1 MAEKGLTYYFIGIGG
16 IGMSALA
23 KLLFDQGNAV
33 MGYDKTKSEITE
45 MLVSE
50 GIEVVYE
57 DSIELIPQGFLKKST
72 QVIYTPAISKSHLQY
87 NYFLKQGNSIKK
99 RSVLLGELTKDS
111 IVFAVAGT
119 HGKTTTCALLI
130 HLFDYAQ
137 LDFTAFLGG
146 VMNKYEGNL
155 IHKGSDYSIVEADE
169 YDKSFLQLDPS
180 FACITTMDADHLDVY
195 GTKENLEETF
205 VAFSKKVKKQLVVA
219 KGIALDGITYAVD
232 TPADYYATNIKTK
245 DLGYTFDLVTPNG
258 IFKEVYLNLIGIHN
272 LSNAVASAAMA
283 ELGGLSLKSTLKAF
297 SSFPGINR
305 RMNVFNSAGKTII
318 DDYAHHPTEIKM
330 VVDTL
335 KERYSESKHAVIF
348 QPHLFSRT
356 QDFLEDFATIL
367 SEFDEVLLMDIY
379 PARELPING
388 ITSEVLL
395 EKISC
400 QNKRKILKNELVE
413 WVDKIDANVIA
424 VLGAGDIGNEV
435 KKIKKLAQ
443 NEA

>member
-1 MAEKGLTYYFIGIGG
+1 MIYYFIGIGG

-23 KLLFDQGNAV
+23 KILFDQGNAV
-33 MGYDKTKSEITE
+33 MGYDKTKSPITE
-45 MLVSE
+45 MLMSH
-50 GIEVVYE
+50 GIEVVDE
-57 DSIELIPQGFLKKST
+57 DSIEVIPEGFLEKST
-72 QVIYTPAISKSHLQY
+72 QVIYTPAISKTHLQY
-87 NYFLKQGNSIKK
+87 NYFLQQGNSIKK

-130 HLFDYAQ
+130 HLFDYAK
-137 LDFTAFLGG
+137 LEFTAFLGG
-146 VMNKYEGNL
+146 FMNKHEGNL
-155 IHKGSDYSIVEADE
+155 IQKGSVYSIVEADE

-180 FACITTMDADHLDVY
+180 FACITTMDADHLDIY

-219 KGIALDGITYAVD
+219 KGIPLDGITYAVD
-232 TPADYYATNIKTK
+232 APADYYATNVKTK
-245 DLGYTFDLVTPNG
+245 DLGYTFDLVTPNSV
-258 IFKEVYLNLIGIHN
+258 FEEVYLNLTGIHN
-272 LSNAVASAAMA
+272 LSNAVAAAAMA
-283 ELGGLSLKSTLKAF
+283 ELGGLPLKLTLKAF
-297 SSFPGINR
+297 SIFPGINR

-335 KERYSESKHAVIF
+335 KERYPESKRAVIF

-356 QDFLEDFATIL
+356 QDFMEDFATIL

-400 QNKRKILKNELVE
+400 LNKRKILKNELVE
-413 WVDKIDANVIA
+413 WVDKIEANVIA
-424 VLGAGDIGNEV
+424 ILGAGDIGNEV
-435 KKIKKLAQ
+435 NKIKKLVQ
-443 NEA
+443 NEG

>member
-1 MAEKGLTYYFIGIGG
+1 MT
-16 IGMSALA
+16 
-23 KLLFDQGNAV
+23 KLKVQLPRCWFP
-33 MGYDKTKSEITE
+33 TE
-45 MLVSE
+45 LRWF
-50 GIEVVYE
+50 YE
-57 DSIELIPQGFLKKST
+57 DSIEVMPEDFLKKST
-72 QVIYTPAISKSHLQY
+72 QVIYTPAISKSHSQY

-130 HLFDYAQ
+130 HLFDYTQ
-137 LDFTAFLGG
+137 LEFTAFLGG
-146 VMNKYEGNL
+146 VMNKHEGNL
-155 IHKGSDYSIVEADE
+155 IQKGSDYSIVEADE

-180 FACITTMDADHLDVY
+180 FACITTMDADHLDIY

-219 KGIALDGITYAVD
+219 KGMPLDGITYAVD
-232 TPADYYATNIKTK
+232 SPADYYAKNIKTK

-258 IFKEVYLNLIGIHN
+258 VFEEVYLNLIGIHN
-272 LSNAVASAAMA
+272 LSNAVAAAAMA
-283 ELGGLSLKSTLKAF
+283 DLGGLPLKSTLKAF

-318 DDYAHHPTEIKM
+318 DDYAHHPTEIKT

-335 KERYSESKHAVIF
+335 KERYPESKHAVIF

-356 QDFLEDFATIL
+356 QDFMEDFATIL
-367 SEFDEVLLMDIY
+367 SEFEEVLLLDVY
-379 PARELPING
+379 PARELPIKG
-388 ITSEVLL
+388 VTSEVLL

-435 KKIKKLAQ
+435 KKIKKLVQ
-443 NEA
+443 NEG

>member
-1 MAEKGLTYYFIGIGG
+1 MAEKRLTYYFIGIGG

-23 KLLFDQGNAV
+23 KLLFDQGNTV
-33 MGYDKTKSEITE
+33 MGYDKTKSPITE
-45 MLVSE
+45 MLVSH

-57 DSIELIPQGFLKKST
+57 DSIEVMPEDFLKKST
-72 QVIYTPAISKSHLQY
+72 QVIYTPAISKIHSQY

-111 IVFAVAGT
+111 IVFAIAGT

-130 HLFDYAQ
+130 HLFDYTQ
-137 LDFTAFLGG
+137 LEFTAFLGG
-146 VMNKYEGNL
+146 VMNKHEGNL
-155 IHKGSDYSIVEADE
+155 IQKGSVYSIVEADE

-180 FACITTMDADHLDVY
+180 FACITTMDADHLDIY

-219 KGIALDGITYAVD
+219 KGIPLDGITYAVD
-232 TPADYYATNIKTK
+232 SPADYYAKNIKTK

-258 IFKEVYLNLIGIHN
+258 VFKKVYLNLIGIHN
-272 LSNAVASAAMA
+272 LSNAVAAAAMA
-283 ELGGLSLKSTLKAF
+283 DLGGLPLKSILKAF

-305 RMNVFNSAGKTII
+305 RMNVFNFVGKTII
-318 DDYAHHPTEIKM
+318 DDYAHHPTEIKT

-335 KERYSESKHAVIF
+335 KERYPESKHAVIF

-356 QDFLEDFATIL
+356 QDFMEDFATIL
-367 SEFDEVLLMDIY
+367 SEFEEVLLLGVY
-379 PARELPING
+379 PARELPIKG
-388 ITSEVLL
+388 VTSEVLL

-400 QNKRKILKNELVE
+400 QNKRIILKNELVE

-424 VLGAGDIGNEV
+424 VLGAGDIGNEL
-435 KKIKKLAQ
+435 KKIKKLVQ
-443 NEA
+443 NEG

>member
-1 MAEKGLTYYFIGIGG
+1 MAEKRLTYYFIGIGG

-23 KLLFDQGNAV
+23 KLLFDQGNTV
-33 MGYDKTKSEITE
+33 MGYDKTKSPITE
-45 MLVSE
+45 MLVSH

-57 DSIELIPQGFLKKST
+57 DSIEAIPEDFLKKST
-72 QVIYTPAISKSHLQY
+72 QVIYTPAISKSHSQY

-130 HLFDYAQ
+130 HLFDDTQ
-137 LDFTAFLGG
+137 LEFTAFLGG
-146 VMNKYEGNL
+146 VMNKHECNL
-155 IHKGSDYSIVEADE
+155 IQKGSDYSIVEADE

-180 FACITTMDADHLDVY
+180 FACITSMDADHLDIY

-219 KGIALDGITYAVD
+219 KGIPLEGITYAVNS
-232 TPADYYATNIKTK
+232 PADYYAKNIKTK
-245 DLGYTFDLVTPNG
+245 DLGYIFDLVTPNG
-258 IFKEVYLNLIGIHN
+258 VFKEVYLNLIGIHN
-272 LSNAVASAAMA
+272 LSNAVAAAAMA
-283 ELGGLSLKSTLKAF
+283 DLGGLPLKSTLKAF

-305 RMNVFNSAGKTII
+305 RMNVFNFVDKTII
-318 DDYAHHPTEIKM
+318 DDYAHHPTEIKS

-335 KERYSESKHAVIF
+335 KEQYPESKHAVIF

-356 QDFLEDFATIL
+356 QAFMEDFATIL
-367 SEFDEVLLMDIY
+367 SEFEEVLLLDIY
-379 PARELPING
+379 PARELPIKG
-388 ITSEVLL
+388 VTSEVLL

-400 QNKRKILKNELVE
+400 QNKRIILKKELVE
-413 WVDKIDANVIA
+413 WVGKIDANVIA

-435 KKIKKLAQ
+435 NKIKKLVQ
-443 NEA
+443 NEG

>member
-1 MAEKGLTYYFIGIGG
+1 MAEKRLTYYFIGIGG

-23 KLLFDQGNAV
+23 KFLFDQGNTV
-33 MGYDKTKSEITE
+33 MGYDKTKSPITD
-45 MLVSE
+45 MLVSH
-50 GIEVVYE
+50 GIEVVFE
-57 DSIELIPQGFLKKST
+57 DSIEVMPEDFLKNAT
-72 QVIYTPAISKSHLQY
+72 QVIYTPAISKSHSQY

-130 HLFDYAQ
+130 HLFDYTQ
-137 LDFTAFLGG
+137 LEFTAFLGG
-146 VMNKYEGNL
+146 VMNKHEGNL
-155 IHKGSDYSIVEADE
+155 IQKGSVYSILEADE

-180 FACITTMDADHLDVY
+180 FACITTMDADHLDIY

-219 KGIALDGITYAVD
+219 KGMPLDGITYAVD
-232 TPADYYATNIKTK
+232 SPADYYAKNIKTK

-258 IFKEVYLNLIGIHN
+258 VFKKVYLNLIGIHN
-272 LSNAVASAAMA
+272 LSNAVAAAAMA
-283 ELGGLSLKSTLKAF
+283 DLGGLPLKSILKAF

-305 RMNVFNSAGKTII
+305 RMNVFNFVGKTII
-318 DDYAHHPTEIKM
+318 DDYAHHPTEIKT

-335 KERYSESKHAVIF
+335 KERYPESKHAVIF

-356 QDFLEDFATIL
+356 QDFMEDFATIL
-367 SEFDEVLLMDIY
+367 SEFEEVLLLDVY
-379 PARELPING
+379 PARELPIKG
-388 ITSEVLL
+388 VTSEVLL
-395 EKISC
+395 EKICC
-400 QNKRKILKNELVE
+400 QNKRIILKNELVE

-435 KKIKKLAQ
+435 KKIKKLVQ
-443 NEA
+443 NEG

>member
-1 MAEKGLTYYFIGIGG
+1 MAEKGMIYYFIGIGG

-23 KLLFDQGNAV
+23 KILFDQGNAV
-33 MGYDKTKSEITE
+33 MGYDKTKSPITE
-45 MLVSE
+45 MLMSH
-50 GIEVVYE
+50 GIEVVDE
-57 DSIELIPQGFLKKST
+57 DSIEVIPEGFLEKST
-72 QVIYTPAISKSHLQY
+72 QVIYTPAISKTHLQY
-87 NYFLKQGNSIKK
+87 NYFLQQGNSIKK

-130 HLFDYAQ
+130 HLFDYAK
-137 LDFTAFLGG
+137 LEFTAFLGG
-146 VMNKYEGNL
+146 FMNKHEGNL
-155 IHKGSDYSIVEADE
+155 IQKGSVYSIVEADE
-169 YDKSFLQLDPS
+169 YDKSFLQLEPS
-180 FACITTMDADHLDVY
+180 FACITTMDADHLDIY

-219 KGIALDGITYAVD
+219 KGIPLDGITYAVD
-232 TPADYYATNIKTK
+232 APADYYATNVKTK
-245 DLGYTFDLVTPNG
+245 DLGYTFDLVTPNSV
-258 IFKEVYLNLIGIHN
+258 FEEVYLNLTGIHN
-272 LSNAVASAAMA
+272 LSNAVAAAAMA
-283 ELGGLSLKSTLKAF
+283 ELGGLPLKLTLKAF
-297 SSFPGINR
+297 SIFPGINR

-335 KERYSESKHAVIF
+335 KERYPESKRAVIF

-356 QDFLEDFATIL
+356 QDFMEDFATIL

-400 QNKRKILKNELVE
+400 LNKRKILKNELVE
-413 WVDKIDANVIA
+413 WVDKIEANVIA

-435 KKIKKLAQ
+435 NKIKKLVQ
-443 NEA
+443 NEG